1 MPSVASTNERPNSPG
16 VLISFEGLDG
26 VGKTTQIGLVENALH
41 AQGRETLRLRE
52 PGATRL
58 GEAVPGDLVLWNKLM
73 VMGVALG
80 VSKKTLRELADAV
93 PPAVR
98 NAEGFYDYYPVY
110 WWCYSDPALAAPTD
124 SIGKVYHDSVSAVAA
139 SGSSSGGG
147 GGGGFSGGGGGG
159 CGGGGG
165 GTF

>member
-1 MPSVASTNERPNSPG
+1 
-16 VLISFEGLDG
+16 
-26 VGKTTQIGLVENALH
+26 
-41 AQGRETLRLRE
+41 
-52 PGATRL
+52 
-58 GEAVPGDLVLWNKLM
+58 M

-110 WWCYSDPALAAPTD
+110 WWCYSDPALDAPTD
-124 SIGKVYHDSVSAVAA
+124 SIGKVYHNSVSAVAA
-139 SGSSSGGG
+139 SESSSGGG